1 MRKDTVYEKDE
12 DGMSEVVLHDSLY
25 LLEFSLC
32 VFVGVYVLA
41 MHTRGS
47 PASQA
52 QVSLPAWGHLTKFS
66 QDIETRLMRIKFIS
80 DVRSQSRLARRRMM
94 CLNEL
99 PVLLDVVILGLS
111 AGLSFNASLELYCA
125 HYSGSL
131 SEVFKE
137 VLMCE
142 RLGVMSKREGLV
154 QLSEKMQLDAL
165 SRFISSVIQA
175 LECGSPLVDI
185 LQGQAQAIRDAQQSE
200 LEEQIEK
207 VPVKMLIPM
216 GVLIV
221 PAMLIAILGPLVAA
235 ATSS

>member
-1 MRKDTVYEKDE
+1 
-12 DGMSEVVLHDSLY
+12 MSDVVLHDSLY
-25 LLEFSLC
+25 VIEFMLC
-32 VFVGVYVLA
+32 VFMGVYVLT
-41 MHTRGS
+41 MHARGS
-47 PASQA
+47 PTSYAITT
-52 QVSLPAWGHLTKFS
+52 LPVPR
-66 QDIETRLMRIKFIS
+66 RLYTFIHDVHRRILGIKPLS
-80 DVRSQSRLARRRMM
+80 DMLSQSRLAKKRMM

-131 SEVFKE
+131 AEVFEE

-142 RLGVMSKREGLV
+142 RLGVMSKREGLI
-154 QLSEKMQLDAL
+154 QLSQKMKLDAL

-207 VPVKMLIPM
+207 IPVKMLIPM

-235 ATSS
+235 ATSG